1 MMVRIFT
8 VRNNIKD
15 KKFPLIS
22 DRLSMKITKVNKV
35 KKFIKTAKREN
46 SMNMRIP
53 LEVPAK
59 GMNNSNKSVMNDIRG
74 SKVLIGR
81 FRNFVNS
88 QIFTMNIMKLI
99 FKDMVNSQR
108 KFRKKSS
115 VIEEKFSALFRNSK
129 KDMSV
134 RTVENIL

>member
-1 MMVRIFT
+1 
-8 VRNNIKD
+8 
-15 KKFPLIS
+15 
-22 DRLSMKITKVNKV
+22 
-35 KKFIKTAKREN
+35 
-46 SMNMRIP
+46 
-53 LEVPAK
+53 
-59 GMNNSNKSVMNDIRG
+59 
-74 SKVLIGR
+74 
-81 FRNFVNS
+81 
-88 QIFTMNIMKLI
+88 MKLI